1 MAQTGEITES
11 KYTTMIINPNVSW
24 LWNQGAELVSNG
36 DDHIGTMV
44 YTVADTPDDWT
55 ESEGGAAAITE
66 DAEGI
71 DLLADT
77 GADPAI
83 ISQAV
88 AIDPAKTYIFKGA
101 LETCDVGTTAFMLG
115 QLPADVAV
123 AGSMGATLSSA
134 GSFMRIGQLDQFG
147 AATTVSVHAHE
158 SAASHSVMTT
168 CSVREVLQSWYPGG
182 RRVNS
187 IEFHPGANADVCVFR
202 DGYTTYVAQGDSY
215 NPRCFHRY
223 EATDLVATLPPKD
236 FAGQRMQLYY
246 DHEASTLSDG
256 SIIIINWTE

>member
-1 MAQTGEITES
+1 MAQTGELTES
-11 KYTTMIINPNVSW
+11 KYTTMIVNPNVSW
-24 LWNQGAELVSNG
+24 VWNQGAELVTNG
-36 DDHIGTMV
+36 DDHVGTIV

-55 ESEGGAAAITE
+55 ESEGGNAAITE

-83 ISQAV
+83 ISQV
-88 AIDPAKTYIFKGA
+88 IDIDPAKTYIFKAA

-123 AGSMGATLSSA
+123 AGSMGMLFSGPGSA
-134 GSFMRIGQLDQFG
+134 MRIGQLDQFG
-147 AATTVSVHAHE
+147 ASTTVSVHAHE

-168 CSVREVLQSWYPGG
+168 CSVREALTTWYPGG

-187 IEFHPGANADVCVFR
+187 IEFHPGANADVCIFR
-202 DGYTTYVAQGDSY
+202 DGWTTYVAQGDSY
-215 NPRCFHRY
+215 DPRCFSVY
-223 EATDLVATLPPKD
+223 EAADLITVNDPKY
-236 FAGQRMQLYY
+236 FHGQRIQLVLDY
-246 DHEASTLSDG
+246 ENSTISDG
-256 SIIIINWTE
+256 AIGIM